1 MITNIKEKQLISE
14 ESFNK
19 ALRIVMAEFNI
30 SGRVLSEATGLST
43 NSISAARNGSRM
55 HSDTIIKIANALRK
69 LDEEAYVKFWVLVS
83 GCDSYKI
90 S

>member
-1 MITNIKEKQLISE
+1 MNTKLKEKEIISE

-19 ALRIVMAEFNI
+19 ALRVVMAEFNI
-30 SGRVLSEATGLST
+30 SGRSLSEATGLSP

-55 HSDTIIKIANALRK
+55 HSDTIVKIANALRA
-69 LDEEAYVKFWVLVS
+69 LDEEAYIKFWVLVS